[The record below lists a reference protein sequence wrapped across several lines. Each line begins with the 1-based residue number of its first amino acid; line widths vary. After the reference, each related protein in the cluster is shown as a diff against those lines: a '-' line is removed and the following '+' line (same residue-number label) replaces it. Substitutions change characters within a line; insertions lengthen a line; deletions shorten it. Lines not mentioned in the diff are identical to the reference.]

1 MLLALFFV
9 REFCVFCVCAS
20 SQCGDAAH
28 LASARPTMGLLT
40 ILRKLKARQRHMRLL
55 LLGLDNAGK
64 TSVMHALLGTPPLGP
79 DGAPTPIAPTVGFD
93 IHTLTVGSH
102 VDNSTAAATAP
113 LSTPAAGDDVGD
125 GSAVTTTI
133 HVWDVGGQASIRPF
147 WRNYFDATD
156 GLLFVVDAADPA
168 RLPAA
173 GRVMAQVCK
182 EERLAGVPLCVLA
195 NKQDVPGAMDARSVA
210 AALGLLGGEGRGAQ
224 GEEEGGVGLIGDK
237 RHWMVFP
244 CTAMGGGGA
253 WRQDTSV
260 NGGGS
265 GCGSFAVPAGAPA
278 DRVDL
283 AVRGLA
289 EGVGWLVA
297 DVSAR
302 LFEGL

>member
-1 MLLALFFV
+1 
-9 REFCVFCVCAS
+9 
-20 SQCGDAAH
+20 
-28 LASARPTMGLLT
+28 MGLLT

-64 TSVMHALLGTPPLGP
+64 TSVMHALLGTPPLGE

-93 IHTLTVGSH
+93 IHTLTVGSR
-102 VDNSTAAATAP
+102 VSDSAAAVTASP
-113 LSTPAAGDDVGD
+113 STPAGGDDIGD

-182 EERLAGVPLCVLA
+182 EERLAGVPLCILA

-210 AALGLLGGEGRGAQ
+210 AALGLLGGEGRGAR
-224 GEEEGGVGLIGDK
+224 GVEEEGGVGLIGDK

-253 WRQDTSV
+253 WQGDTSV
-260 NGGGS
+260 NGGDSENGAL
-265 GCGSFAVPAGAPA
+265 AVPAGAAA

-289 EGVGWLVA
+289 EGVSWLVA

>member
-1 MLLALFFV
+1 MCILVYSCSAV
-9 REFCVFCVCAS
+9 TPPVFPLPLGV
-20 SQCGDAAH
+20 
-28 LASARPTMGLLT
+28 MGLLT

-64 TSVMHALLGTPPLGP
+64 TSVMHALLGTPPLGV
-79 DGAPTPIAPTVGFD
+79 DGEPTPIAPTVGFD
-93 IHTLTVGSH
+93 IHTLTVGSP
-102 VDNSTAAATAP
+102 VSDS
-113 LSTPAAGDDVGD
+113 AAGTTASLSVPGGGDIGD
-125 GSAVTTTI
+125 GSAATNTI

-210 AALGLLGGEGRGAQ
+210 AALGLLGEEGRGAQ

-244 CTAMGGGGA
+244 CTAMGGGGG
-253 WRQDTSV
+253 WRGDTPV
-260 NGGGS
+260 EGGG
-265 GCGSFAVPAGAPA
+265 GGNGALPLPTGATA

>member
-1 MLLALFFV
+1 
-9 REFCVFCVCAS
+9 
-20 SQCGDAAH
+20 
-28 LASARPTMGLLT
+28 MGLLT

-64 TSVMHALLGTPPLGP
+64 TSVMHALLGTPPRGA
-79 DGAPTPIAPTVGFD
+79 DGEPTPIAPTVGFD
-93 IHTLTVGSH
+93 IHTLTVGGPAAA
-102 VDNSTAAATAP
+102 DADTAAAAAP
-113 LSTPAAGDDVGD
+113 PFTPGGGD
-125 GSAVTTTI
+125 GGDASAAPTTTI

-195 NKQDVPGAMDARSVA
+195 NKQDVPGAMDARAVA
-210 AALGLLGGEGRGAQ
+210 AALGLISADGGVGRG
-224 GEEEGGVGLIGDK
+224 GGREEEEEGGVGLIGDK

-244 CTAMGGGGA
+244 CTAMGGGGG
-253 WRQDTSV
+253 WRGGTGTPE
-260 NGGGS
+260 GGG
-265 GCGSFAVPAGAPA
+265 GDGGEGGAQPVPPAGTAAA

>member
-1 MLLALFFV
+1 
-9 REFCVFCVCAS
+9 
-20 SQCGDAAH
+20 
-28 LASARPTMGLLT
+28 MGLLT

-64 TSVMHALLGTPPLGP
+64 TSVMHALLGTPPRGA
-79 DGAPTPIAPTVGFD
+79 DGEPTPIAPTVGFD
-93 IHTLTVGSH
+93 IHTLTVGGPP
-102 VDNSTAAATAP
+102 AAAAAAP
-113 LSTPAAGDDVGD
+113 SLTPDIGGGGDGGDGPAAP
-125 GSAVTTTI
+125 TTTI

-173 GRVMAQVCK
+173 GRVIAQVCK

-195 NKQDVPGAMDARSVA
+195 NKQDVPGAMDARAVA
-210 AALGLLGGEGRGAQ
+210 AALGLIAADGGGGGGGGRAE
-224 GEEEGGVGLIGDK
+224 EEEGGVGLIGDK

-244 CTAMGGGGA
+244 CTAMGGGGG
-253 WRQDTSV
+253 WRGGTGTPV
-260 NGGGS
+260 AGGG
-265 GCGSFAVPAGAPA
+265 GGGEDGAQAVPATAAAAA